1 MQEYN
6 LYPSS
11 PFMGIGF
18 EQKCLIVA
26 PHYHILVHC
35 SVTEWY
41 HSLSHMLQPWPSL
54 ACTVYRA
61 SSMCVWMCESLSR
74 TLVAV
79 DGFIWAP
86 LCVQKLHRVRNSDR
100 SLLSPSLYSPSR
112 HQSPSPLCPSCHYS
126 SLCKRRCSKL
136 TICTTAESF
145 FSSFVLYMDTFFFIL
160 TADLILPP
168 CCNRLAIKIKPL
180 ASEEGLFLHTRITFL
195 LPPF

>member
-1 MQEYN
+1 MFILWN
-6 LYPSS
+6 LRSAHPYFLVTEIKNDPSSPQVCRSITYILSS

-145 FSSFVLYMDTFFFIL
+145 FSSFVLYMDTFFLNFNCWPHPTPVL
-160 TADLILPP
+160 
-168 CCNRLAIKIKPL
+168 
-180 ASEEGLFLHTRITFL
+180 
-195 LPPF
+195 